1 MSRTSSAE
9 GEIVP
14 PAAMS
19 AADPAMEETKREDQ
33 ALGAPGKS
41 DRRLQTIVGLGS
53 VAVMLVL
60 WEIVARYAIHD
71 VAILP
76 APSAVVGVFVKHLWI
91 EYPAQSLTLPEHL
104 FVSFVR
110 IFLGFVAGG
119 IVGIAIGA
127 VMSANRYI
135 QYAVDPIIEMLRPL
149 PPLAFIPLFVVW
161 FGINEPP
168 KLMLIFIGVVPVMI
182 IATLS
187 GLDAVPKQMLDAA
200 ASLGASHRYALIHVK
215 IRAALGAIVT
225 GMRVA
230 VGVSW
235 TSIVAAEMIAADKGI
250 GYVILEAGNYLDTAM
265 VFSSI
270 VLIGATGLL
279 MDRALRI
286 LLHRLDPTYQ

>member
-9 GEIVP
+9 GQIAP
-14 PAAMS
+14 PPAMS
-19 AADPAMEETKREDQ
+19 AADPAMEETKREDET
-33 ALGAPGKS
+33 LGASGKS

-53 VAVMLVL
+53 VAAMLVL
-60 WEIVARYAIHD
+60 WEIVARYAIND
-71 VAILP
+71 VAVLP
-76 APSAVVGVFVKHLWI
+76 APSAVVGVFVNHLWN

-104 FVSFVR
+104 LVSFIR
-110 IFLGFVAGG
+110 IFLGFVAGS

-135 QYAVDPIIEMLRPL
+135 QYAIDPIIEMLRPL

-187 GLDAVPKQMLDAA
+187 GLDGVPKQMLDAA

-215 IRAALGAIVT
+215 IRAALASIVT

-235 TSIVAAEMIAADKGI
+235 TSIVAAEMIAADKGV

-270 VLIGATGLL
+270 VLIGAAGLL

>member
-1 MSRTSSAE
+1 VSKTISAESPIAPQAAISSA
-9 GEIVP
+9 
-14 PAAMS
+14 
-19 AADPAMEETKREDQ
+19 DPSLDETKREDQ
-33 ALGAPGKS
+33 ALATPRKS
-41 DRRLQTIVGLGS
+41 DRRLQTIVGLAS
-53 VAVMLVL
+53 VGAMLVAL
-60 WEIVARYAIHD
+60 ELGARLAVHD
-71 VAILP
+71 IAILP
-76 APSAVVGVFVKHLWI
+76 APSSVFGVFVDHLWKD
-91 EYPAQSLTLPEHL
+91 YPAQSLTLPEHL
-104 FVSFVR
+104 VVSFIR
-110 IFLGFVAGG
+110 IFVGFLAGS

-127 VMSANRYI
+127 AMSANRYI

-187 GLDAVPKQMLDAA
+187 GLDGVPKQMLDAA

-215 IRAALGAIVT
+215 IRAALASIVT

-235 TSIVAAEMIAADKGI
+235 TSIVAAEMIAADRGV

-270 VLIGATGLL
+270 VLIGAVGLL

-286 LLHRLDPTYQ
+286 LLRKLDPTYR

>member
-9 GEIVP
+9 GQIAP
-14 PAAMS
+14 PAIS
-19 AADPAMEETKREDQ
+19 AADPAMEETRREDE
-33 ALGAPGKS
+33 ALEAPDRS
-41 DRRLQTIVGLGS
+41 ARRLQSIVGLAS
-53 VAVMLVL
+53 VAGMLVV
-60 WEIVARYAIHD
+60 WELVARFAIHD

-76 APSAVVGVFVKHLWI
+76 APSAVVGVFVGHLWN

-104 FVSFVR
+104 LVSFLR
-110 IFLGFVAGG
+110 ILIGFVAGS

-187 GLDAVPKQMLDAA
+187 GLDGVPKQMLDAA
-200 ASLGASHRYALIHVK
+200 ASLGASRRYALIHVK
-215 IRAALGAIVT
+215 IRAALAAIVT

-235 TSIVAAEMIAADKGI
+235 TSIVAAEMIAADKGV

-270 VLIGATGLL
+270 VLIGAAGLL
-279 MDRALRI
+279 MDRALRV
-286 LLHRLDPTYQ
+286 LLHRLDPTHQ

>member
-1 MSRTSSAE
+1 MSKTSGAE
-9 GEIVP
+9 SRLAP
-14 PAAMS
+14 QTARS
-19 AADPAMEETKREDQ
+19 SADPAMEELKKEDDVL
-33 ALGAPGKS
+33 AAPRKS
-41 DRRLQTIVGLGS
+41 DRRTRTIVSLGS
-53 VAVMLVL
+53 VVAMLIV
-60 WEIVARYAIHD
+60 WELIARYAIHD

-76 APSAVVGVFVKHLWI
+76 APSAVFGVFVEHLWN

-104 FVSFVR
+104 LISFIR
-110 IFLGFVAGG
+110 ILFGFVAGS

-127 VMSANRYI
+127 AMSTNRYI

-161 FGINEPP
+161 FGINELP

-187 GLDAVPKQMLDAA
+187 GLEGVPKQMLDAA
-200 ASLGASHRYALIHVK
+200 ASLGASRNYALVHVK
-215 IRAALGAIVT
+215 IRAALASIVT

-235 TSIVAAEMIAADKGI
+235 TSIVAAEMIAADRGV

-270 VLIGATGLL
+270 ILIGAAGLL

-286 LLHRLDPTYQ
+286 LLRKLDPAYQ

>member
-1 MSRTSSAE
+1 MSKAS
-9 GEIVP
+9 
-14 PAAMS
+14 PAQSRMA
-19 AADPAMEETKREDQ
+19 AQALADPNLEETRREDEVLD
-33 ALGAPGKS
+33 AAHKS
-41 DRRLQTIVGLGS
+41 ERRTQTIVGLVS
-53 VAVMLVL
+53 VFGTLVL
-60 WEIVARYAIHD
+60 WEAVARFAIHD

-76 APSAVVGVFVKHLWI
+76 APSAVASVFLNHLFN
-91 EYPAQSLTLPEHL
+91 EYPAESLTLPEHL
-104 FVSFVR
+104 LVSFLR
-110 IFLGFVAGG
+110 ILIGFVAGS

-127 VMSANRYI
+127 AMSANRYI
-135 QYAVDPIIEMLRPL
+135 RYAVDPIIEMLRPL

-187 GLDAVPKQMLDAA
+187 GLEGVPKQMLDAA
-200 ASLGASHRYALIHVK
+200 ASLGASRNYALIHVK
-215 IRAALGAIVT
+215 IRAALASIVT

-235 TSIVAAEMIAADKGI
+235 TSIVAAEMIAADKGV

-270 VLIGATGLL
+270 VLIGAAGLL
-279 MDRALRI
+279 MDRALRV
-286 LLHRLDPTYQ
+286 LLRKLDPTHE

>member
-1 MSRTSSAE
+1 MSKTSGAE
-9 GEIVP
+9 SRLAP
-14 PAAMS
+14 QAARS
-19 AADPAMEETKREDQ
+19 SADPAMEELKKKDDVL
-33 ALGAPGKS
+33 AAPRKS
-41 DRRLQTIVGLGS
+41 DRRTRTIVSLGS
-53 VAVMLVL
+53 VAAMLIV
-60 WEIVARYAIHD
+60 WELIARYAIHD

-76 APSAVVGVFVKHLWI
+76 APSAVFGVFVEHLWN

-104 FVSFVR
+104 LISFFR
-110 IFLGFVAGG
+110 ILVGFVAGS

-127 VMSANRYI
+127 AMSANRYI

-161 FGINEPP
+161 FGINELP

-187 GLDAVPKQMLDAA
+187 GLEGVPKQMLDAA
-200 ASLGASHRYALIHVK
+200 ASLGASRNYALVHVK
-215 IRAALGAIVT
+215 IRAALASIVT

-235 TSIVAAEMIAADKGI
+235 TSIVAAEMIAADRGV

-270 VLIGATGLL
+270 ILIGAAGLL

-286 LLHRLDPTYQ
+286 LLRKLDPAYQ

>member
-9 GEIVP
+9 GQIDP
-14 PAAMS
+14 PAVMS
-19 AADPAMEETKREDQ
+19 SADPSLEETKREDET
-33 ALGAPGKS
+33 LGAPGKS
-41 DRRLQTIVGLGS
+41 DRRLQTIVGLVS
-53 VAVMLVL
+53 VAALLVL
-60 WEIVARYAIHD
+60 WEIVARFAIHD
-71 VAILP
+71 VTILP
-76 APSAVVGVFVKHLWI
+76 APSAVVGVFVKHLWN

-110 IFLGFVAGG
+110 IFLGFVAGS

-200 ASLGASHRYALIHVK
+200 ASLGASHRYALVHVK
-215 IRAALGAIVT
+215 IRAALGSIVT

>member
-1 MSRTSSAE
+1 MSKASSAE
-9 GEIVP
+9 SRITQ
-14 PAAMS
+14 AIS
-19 AADPAMEETKREDQ
+19 SADPSLEETKREDEV
-33 ALGAPGKS
+33 LGMPGRN
-41 DRRLQTIVGLGS
+41 DRRTKTIVSMTSVIGLL
-53 VAVMLVL
+53 VA
-60 WEIVARYAIHD
+60 WELVARFAIHD

-76 APSAVVGVFVKHLWI
+76 APSAVFNVFVSHLWGP
-91 EYPAQSLTLPEHL
+91 YPSESLTLPEHL
-104 FVSFVR
+104 LVSFLR
-110 IFLGFVAGG
+110 ILVGFVAGS

-127 VMSANRYI
+127 AMSTNKYI

-149 PPLAFIPLFVVW
+149 PPLAFLPLFVIW
-161 FGINEPP
+161 FGLHEPP

-187 GLDAVPKQMLDAA
+187 GLDGVPKQMLDAA
-200 ASLGASHRYALIHVK
+200 ASLGASRNYALIHVK
-215 IRAALGAIVT
+215 IRAALASIVT

-235 TSIVAAEMIAADKGI
+235 TSIVAAEMIAADKGV

-270 VLIGATGLL
+270 VLIGAAGLL

-286 LLHRLDPTYQ
+286 LLRRLDPTYQ

>member
-1 MSRTSSAE
+1 MSKASSAE
-9 GEIVP
+9 GRI
-14 PAAMS
+14 AQAIS
-19 AADPAMEETKREDQ
+19 SADPSLEETKREDEVL
-33 ALGAPGKS
+33 AMPGKS
-41 DRRLQTIVGLGS
+41 DRRTKTIVSLASVVGL
-53 VAVMLVL
+53 LVV
-60 WEIVARYAIHD
+60 WELVARFAIHD

-76 APSAVVGVFVKHLWI
+76 SPSAVLSVFVNHLWNP
-91 EYPAQSLTLPEHL
+91 YPSEGLTLPEHL
-104 FVSFVR
+104 LVSFLR
-110 IFLGFVAGG
+110 ILVGFVAGS

-127 VMSANRYI
+127 AMSTNKYI
-135 QYAVDPIIEMLRPL
+135 QYAIDPIIEMLRPL

-187 GLDAVPKQMLDAA
+187 GLDGVPKQMLDAA
-200 ASLGASHRYALIHVK
+200 ASLGASRNYALIHVK
-215 IRAALGAIVT
+215 IRAALASIVT

-235 TSIVAAEMIAADKGI
+235 TSIVAAEMIAADKGV

-270 VLIGATGLL
+270 VLIGAVGLL

-286 LLHRLDPTYQ
+286 LLRRLDPTYQ